1 MQGIHEMKL
10 MIWASTFLFHGD
22 ILFLQMSLG
31 TTMYLMMKMKK
42 TRMIDI
48 PVSIFPLT
56 QEMKRRKILVY
67 WYDLQILE
75 SFWDRRIVPDNEFY
89 DSDEGEAQG
98 TTKNLSSRHYQNYGR
113 TDEDEGNKVN
123 GKANHARA
131 SSSPGAEDKMDVDDQ
146 PVVTQEEEQEI
157 HEVLMAEA
165 VKSEPNDAASTNPE
179 EQTKEQ
185 EQTSSTDVVMKEESE
200 QGK

>member
-1 MQGIHEMKL
+1 M
-10 MIWASTFLFHGD
+10 
-22 ILFLQMSLG
+22 
-31 TTMYLMMKMKK
+31 
-42 TRMIDI
+42 
-48 PVSIFPLT
+48 
-56 QEMKRRKILVY
+56 
-67 WYDLQILE
+67 
-75 SFWDRRIVPDNEFY
+75 
-89 DSDEGEAQG
+89 
-98 TTKNLSSRHYQNYGR
+98 
-113 TDEDEGNKVN
+113 N